1 MFKKRKIVMVIA
13 PVLTNE
19 VFECTLHPHPG
30 SSSAKVYYF
39 QMQPLQPLQNA
50 QQQYLDLLC
59 ESIRM
64 IVKNGSCFIILD
76 CSSVKKLELVK
87 SFFKLS
93 LEEFK
98 TLDRADLV
106 KFVMITSCG
115 ILRNTAKVLIRIT
128 NASSY
133 ASVVASKQEAYDALQ
148 AALC

>member
-1 MFKKRKIVMVIA
+1 
-13 PVLTNE
+13 
-19 VFECTLHPHPG
+19 
-30 SSSAKVYYF
+30 
-39 QMQPLQPLQNA
+39 
-50 QQQYLDLLC
+50 
-59 ESIRM
+59 M

-115 ILRNTAKVLIRIT
+115 VVRNTAKVLIRIM

-133 ASVVASKQEAYDALQ
+133 ASVVASKQEAYDAL
-148 AALC
+148 

>member
-1 MFKKRKIVMVIA
+1 MFKKRKSVMVIA

-19 VFECTLHPHPG
+19 VFDCTLHPHPG

-39 QMQPLQPLQNA
+39 QMQPLQNA

-115 ILRNTAKVLIRIT
+115 VVRNTAKVLIRIM

-133 ASVVASKQEAYDALQ
+133 ASVVASKQEAYDAL
-148 AALC
+148 